1 MHLRILSVCVAA
13 LGVVHAAPL
22 NVTDRGPSFEA
33 HNGPSTSITVVEFI
47 GQYAG
52 AKLQQPASKFESEKV
67 QTAMDRVL
75 NRQESLY
82 GRMPHPR
89 EFKILNKFK
98 EATGH
103 WYDTKY
109 FECMMQTLDLHPCD
123 PPFLCIFQVP
133 YKETDLV
140 PSNLEMRVERLRNG
154 TLLPPVDV
162 LGTASGLAL

>member
-22 NVTDRGPSFEA
+22 NGIDSGPSFEA
-33 HNGPSTSITVVEFI
+33 RSKPSTSITVVEFI

-67 QTAMDRVL
+67 QAAMDRVL
-75 NRQESLY
+75 DRQESLY

-98 EATGH
+98 EATGN
-103 WYDTKY
+103 WYDTTY
-109 FECMMQTLDLHPCD
+109 FECRLQTLDLHPCE
-123 PPFLCIFQVP
+123 PPFTCIFQVR
-133 YKETDLV
+133 YRETDLV
-140 PSNLEMRVERLRNG
+140 PSNLEMTVERTG

-162 LGTASGLAL
+162 L

>member
-22 NVTDRGPSFEA
+22 NGTDSGPSFEA
-33 HNGPSTSITVVEFI
+33 RNEPSTSIIVVEFI

-52 AKLQQPASKFESEKV
+52 AKLRQPASKFESPKLEATM
-67 QTAMDRVL
+67 QRVL
-75 NRQESLY
+75 DRQESFY

-103 WYDTKY
+103 WYDTTY
-109 FECMMQTLDLHPCD
+109 FECSMQTLDLRPCE
-123 PPFLCIFQVP
+123 PPYSCII
-133 YKETDLV
+133 
-140 PSNLEMRVERLRNG
+140 
-154 TLLPPVDV
+154 
-162 LGTASGLAL
+162 

>member
-22 NVTDRGPSFEA
+22 NGTDSGPSFEA
-33 HNGPSTSITVVEFI
+33 RNEPSTSIIVVEFI

-52 AKLQQPASKFESEKV
+52 AKLRQPASKFESPKLEATM
-67 QTAMDRVL
+67 QRVL
-75 NRQESLY
+75 DRQESFY

-103 WYDTKY
+103 WYDTTY
-109 FECMMQTLDLHPCD
+109 FEC
-123 PPFLCIFQVP
+123 IP
-133 YKETDLV
+133 YKETDIV
-140 PSNLEMRVERLRNG
+140 PSNLEIRVERLRSG
-154 TLLPPVDV
+154 ELLPPARSQWMSWEQL
-162 LGTASGLAL
+162 LGWVYSHGK

>member
-22 NVTDRGPSFEA
+22 NVTDGGPSFKA
-33 HNGPSTSITVVEFI
+33 HNEPNC
-47 GQYAG
+47 
-52 AKLQQPASKFESEKV
+52 ESEKHEA
-67 QTAMDRVL
+67 TMKRVL
-75 NRQESLY
+75 DRQESLH

-98 EATGH
+98 EATAH

-109 FECMMQTLDLHPCD
+109 FECMMQTLDLRPCE
-123 PPFLCIFQVP
+123 PPYLCILQVP

-140 PSNLEMRVERLRNG
+140 PSNLEIRVERLRSG